1 MDGENKPLT
10 GAEFTLE
17 KKIKDDTAEG
27 GFRWKAVQVVKNDE
41 GTAFTFSGLDDG
53 DYRLTETA
61 TPAGYNTIDP
71 IEFTITAEHDVLS
84 DNPALTSLNGN
95 AATGEITFTSS
106 IPDGSL
112 SADIVNQSG
121 ATLPET
127 GGMGTTLFYIVG
139 SALVIGAGV
148 LLITKRRMGASHHNH

>member
-1 MDGENKPLT
+1 MP
-10 GAEFTLE
+10 
-17 KKIKDDTAEG
+17 
-27 GFRWKAVQVVKNDE
+27 
-41 GTAFTFSGLDDG
+41 
-53 DYRLTETA
+53 
-61 TPAGYNTIDP
+61 P
-71 IEFTITAEHDVLS
+71 
-84 DNPALTSLNGN
+84 
-95 AATGEITFTSS
+95 TGEITFTSS